1 LFWQEEDRMWDFSG
15 PKDEGC
21 QYWQRLTKNPKTR
34 TTKTSLAEVKTLFC
48 HSKGKNTKSIDG

>member
-1 LFWQEEDRMWDFSG
+1 MWDFSG